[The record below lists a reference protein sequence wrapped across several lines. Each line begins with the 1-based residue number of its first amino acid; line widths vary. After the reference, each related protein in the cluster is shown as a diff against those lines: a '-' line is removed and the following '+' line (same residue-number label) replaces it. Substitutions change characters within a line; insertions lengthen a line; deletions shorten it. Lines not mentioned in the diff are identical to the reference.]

1 MLISE
6 MNIIFLTKVFNI
18 LLFLN
23 LISFVFYFYDT
34 IYPVYG
40 MGFNFMQSLL
50 VTLLI
55 INLFFVFFI
64 IQKEIHHLGLI
75 LFPLTSATL
84 IMSQFMDNISVN
96 QEYITDGLQLHIL
109 TSFSSYGFLGLA
121 AIQALLLNYQ
131 EKQLKNVKHSQ
142 FIASLPSIEV
152 MEKIMFDLIILGFI
166 LLTISLLS
174 GAPFVI
180 QDNSIHI
187 IQKILFSLIAWITF
201 AYLLYKRFSY
211 GVRGKKAVHITLSGI
226 IFLLIA
232 YLGTKF
238 LFEALSV

>member
-1 MLISE
+1 MIWFINKTLA
-6 MNIIFLTKVFNI
+6 FLK
-18 LLFLN
+18 LEKDKY
-23 LISFVFYFYDT
+23 SDA
-34 IYPVYG
+34 
-40 MGFNFMQSLL
+40 NF
-50 VTLLI
+50 
-55 INLFFVFFI
+55 
-64 IQKEIHHLGLI
+64 
-75 LFPLTSATL
+75 
-84 IMSQFMDNISVN
+84 
-96 QEYITDGLQLHIL
+96 
-109 TSFSSYGFLGLA
+109 
-121 AIQALLLNYQ
+121 
-131 EKQLKNVKHSQ
+131 
-142 FIASLPSIEV
+142 
-152 MEKIMFDLIILGFI
+152 ILGFI